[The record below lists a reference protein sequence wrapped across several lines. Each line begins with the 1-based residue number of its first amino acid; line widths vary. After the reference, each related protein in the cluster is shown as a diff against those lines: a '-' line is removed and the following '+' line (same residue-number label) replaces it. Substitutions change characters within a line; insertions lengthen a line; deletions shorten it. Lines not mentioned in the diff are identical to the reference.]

1 MAECQLARH
10 KVPHC
15 SDALLQRAYTLPP
28 RWPIDAFHL
37 VMELGTPGSC
47 DLYAHRSRGFCC
59 DLGRREGGRHQR
71 LTDEPEPHMMEAIA
85 SFLEDCSRR
94 PAARQCR
101 ALDLGANN
109 GWMTSAMLSLGSH
122 VVAVE
127 PAADFARAINE
138 TATLNCWSDRL
149 TIHNSRACVRG
160 RGECFEPR
168 RCPDCSGCGGWRW
181 GNIYGLDQNKVR
193 YGRNCSSILNLP
205 DTVGGR
211 DFEEL
216 LWEAAGPDGRIDLLK
231 MDADGPEGQW
241 MNALERLLSSGGGE
255 RGERGENGERGGSS
269 SSPHTSGGG
278 GRRLRV
284 HTIIVEA
291 SAVEPRTMVRFQSN
305 HGYTVLRLDQHDGR
319 RWLTPEGFD
328 AFSAEGTIERLG
340 RFVDEHEAADR
351 KHCKY
356 SPPTR
361 LVPMG
366 DNISRLQLE
375 DEWFGVRNMRHVFHI
390 KPNLTEQGW
399 TTIMQPA
406 IKCSYPGQYVLTL
419 DPPRKLLL
427 EERSWRISLP
437 GFMESPEYKHRPNG
451 SERAPPTRS

>member
-1 MAECQLARH
+1 MVCQQQHARH
-10 KVPHC
+10 KAPHC
-15 SDALLQRAYTLPP
+15 SEALLERAYTLPP

-37 VMELGTPGSC
+37 IMELGTPGSC

-71 LTDEPEPHMMEAIA
+71 LTDEPEPHIMEAIA

-94 PAARQCR
+94 PAARRCR

-109 GWMTSAMLSLGSH
+109 GWMTAAMLALGSH

-138 TATLNCWSDRL
+138 TAALNCWSDRL

-160 RGECFEPR
+160 IAECFEPR
-168 RCPDCSGCGGWRW
+168 HCPDCSGCGGWRW

-193 YGRNCSSILNLP
+193 YGRNCSSQLTLP
-205 DTVGGR
+205 DSVSGR

-216 LWEAAGPDGRIDLLK
+216 LWEAAGADGRIDLLK
-231 MDADGPEGQW
+231 MDADGPEGRW
-241 MNALERLLSSGGGE
+241 MSTLERLISGGADRETKE
-255 RGERGENGERGGSS
+255 RGAGGHS
-269 SSPHTSGGG
+269 G

-291 SAVEPRTMVRFQSN
+291 SHVEPRTMVRYQSV

-328 AFSAEGTIERLG
+328 AFSAEGTIEPG
-340 RFVDEHEAADR
+340 DR

-361 LVPMG
+361 LAPMG
-366 DNISRLQLE
+366 DNVSRFELE
-375 DEWFGVRNMRHVFHI
+375 DEWFGVRAMRHVFHI

-406 IKCSYPGQYVLTL
+406 IRCSYPGQYVLTL
-419 DPPRKLLL
+419 DSPRRLLP
-427 EERSWRISLP
+427 EERSLRASLP
-437 GFMESPEYKHRPNG
+437 GYLASPEYRHMNAQKELMG
-451 SERAPPTRS
+451 ASARATPTASARA